1 MKSQPVDPDY
11 VQSLARG
18 LAVIEAFTEARR
30 PLTLSDVARGAA
42 ISRAAA
48 RRMLHTLSGLGY
60 VGSVDG
66 KLFTLRPRVLGLG
79 YAYLSTLDLRDVAED
94 HMRRL
99 AEQLH
104 ESCSLSVLD
113 GDDIVYVARVPSKRI
128 MTIALTVGTRLPAY
142 ATSMGRVL
150 LSGLPADALDAYFDR
165 VKLKPLTRTTIVDPE
180 RLRAE
185 IRRTQGRGWAIVDQ
199 ELEEGVRSVAVPI
212 RDAGGRVIAAVNLSA
227 HATRVT
233 IEELQRRFL
242 PHLRDAASKI
252 EAVMPRRI

>member
-1 MKSQPVDPDY
+1 MTTQPTDPDY

-48 RRMLHTLSGLGY
+48 RRMLHTLCDLGY

-66 KLFTLRPRVLGLG
+66 KFFSLKPRVLGLG

-99 AEQLH
+99 AEHLH

-150 LSGLPADALDAYFDR
+150 LSGLPAAALDAYLDR
-165 VKLKPLTRTTIVDPE
+165 VNLKPLTRSTITDSD
-180 RLRAE
+180 RLRTE
-185 IRRTQGRGWAIVDQ
+185 IRQVQGRGWAIVDQ
-199 ELEEGVRSVAVPI
+199 ELEEGVRSVAVAI
-212 RDAGGRVIAAVNLSA
+212 RDAAGRVVAAINLSA

-233 IEELQRRFL
+233 IDELQRRFL
-242 PHLRDAASKI
+242 PPLREAAAKI
-252 EAVMPRRI
+252 ETVLPRRI